1 MNTKLLELVNLLLK
15 TDKKVYL
22 VLCKAL
28 NMGLRQF
35 FCKKNWQAI
44 QTASGSTKF
53 YKKLFQTEFNFCICF
68 IRNTLTTTK
77 SKFEGK
83 MNSDLFRKS
92 TSTQKFTIF
101 ILIIS

>member
-53 YKKLFQTEFNFCICF
+53 YKKF
-68 IRNTLTTTK
+68 ISNWIQLLHLLYK
-77 SKFEGK
+77 EHL
-83 MNSDLFRKS
+83 NNN
-92 TSTQKFTIF
+92 
-101 ILIIS
+101 